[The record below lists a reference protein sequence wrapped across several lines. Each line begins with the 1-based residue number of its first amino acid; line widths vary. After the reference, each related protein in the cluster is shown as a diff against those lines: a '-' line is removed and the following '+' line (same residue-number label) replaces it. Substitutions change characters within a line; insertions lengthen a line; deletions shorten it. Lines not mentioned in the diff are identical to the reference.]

1 MKIIIIIMFNIIINI
16 IHSSS
21 AAFTELTIMQSMM
34 LDASCL
40 LLVSCIL
47 HFYYLSKG
55 QEVTYCDNSMNYT
68 SGSAYQQN
76 LNLTLTSL
84 AANAS
89 LTGYYISTVGLG
101 QNPNL
106 VYGLKN
112 CPGFTPKEVCHDCA
126 NSVATK
132 IIQRCPN
139 QKVAFVFN
147 ESCLLQYSDLPCFS
161 TADIAIKLVFLSPQ
175 NAEDPVIF
183 RSQLGSLL
191 GNISSNAAADTSR
204 LADGRTSYT
213 SSIDIYGMAQCT
225 RNLTGDECLRCL
237 LKYYRLY
244 CTVFFFFW

>member
-1 MKIIIIIMFNIIINI
+1 MKIVIIIFNIIINI

-34 LDASCL
+34 LDASFL

-89 LTGYYISTVGLG
+89 LTGYYISTVGLV

-147 ESCLLQYSDLPCFS
+147 ESCLLQYSDLPFFS
-161 TADIAIKLVFLSPQ
+161 TADIAIKLVFLS
-175 NAEDPVIF
+175 
-183 RSQLGSLL
+183 S
-191 GNISSNAAADTSR
+191 
-204 LADGRTSYT
+204 
-213 SSIDIYGMAQCT
+213 
-225 RNLTGDECLRCL
+225 RCL
-237 LKYYRLY
+237 TRHHGDLKKN
-244 CTVFFFFW
+244 

>member
-1 MKIIIIIMFNIIINI
+1 
-16 IHSSS
+16 
-21 AAFTELTIMQSMM
+21 MQSMM
-34 LDASCL
+34 LDAGFL

-68 SGSAYQQN
+68 SGTAYQQN

-112 CPGFTPKEVCHDCA
+112 CPGFTPKEVCHDSA

-139 QKVAFVFN
+139 QKVAFIFN
-147 ESCLLQYSDLPCFS
+147 ESCLLQYPDLPFFS
-161 TADIAIKLVFLSPQ
+161 TADIAVKLVFLSPR
-175 NAEDPVIF
+175 NAEDPVLF

-191 GNISSNAAADTSR
+191 GSISSSAAADTSR
-204 LADGRTSYT
+204 LADGRTSYR
-213 SSIDIYGMAQCT
+213 SSIDIYGMA
-225 RNLTGDECLRCL
+225 
-237 LKYYRLY
+237 
-244 CTVFFFFW
+244 